1 MTLIL
6 SRRDAMMAF
15 GATSA
20 VTLIPGLAQAGILDG
35 LGLTKLLGNA
45 SDNALNKLGEPD
57 GFYRDLAV
65 RILIPGATGKFA
77 QKALRFGDKMGVTT
91 KLTKSLNDAASSA
104 ALEAKPVFRS
114 AISQVKLSDI
124 PGIATQK
131 NGASQYLLRT
141 AGSELGLKVKPLI
154 GSALGKVG
162 AFQQLASMNKGGGLL
177 ASLGLT
183 EDRLTDSVS
192 KQAMNGIFNYL
203 GQEEAKLRGNPLGIL

>member
-1 MTLIL
+1 MSLIL
-6 SRRDAMMAF
+6 TRRDCVLAL

-20 VTLIPGLAQAGILDG
+20 TLIPGLAYAGLLDG

-65 RILIPGATGKFA
+65 RIALPGATGKLA

-104 ALEAKPVFRS
+104 ALEAKPIFRS
-114 AISQVKLSDI
+114 AISQIKLRDI
-124 PGIATQK
+124 PDIATQK

-154 GSALGKVG
+154 SSALGKVG
-162 AFQQLASMNKGGGLL
+162 AFQQLASLGKSGGILS
-177 ASLGLT
+177 SLGIT
-183 EDRLTDSVS
+183 NETLTDSVS
-192 KQAMNGIFNYL
+192 KQAMNGIFSYL
-203 GQEEAKLRGNPLGIL
+203 GQEEGKLRGNPFGVL